1 MTFSLT
7 RRGLG
12 ALAGGLL
19 LSGAAAARPEVTY
32 IKRAIPHTNDR
43 VPGVGLGTASVF
55 NTNDEPTR
63 AKADAVIAAL
73 LNSGCQ
79 LIDTAAAYG
88 DAEAVIGDVIASK
101 KLRNRVFIATKIR
114 APEREQLTSSLT
126 RLRTDSVD
134 LLQLHNVRDPQ
145 QSLERFREWKKEG
158 LCRYI
163 GITSTS
169 HNDYPAVA
177 AILERERPDFIQ
189 IDYSLDNRE
198 VEKTLLPLAGD
209 IGAAVLTALPFGKGR
224 LFRAVQGREVPEWA
238 RSFAPSWAQF
248 FLKFLLADPRILA
261 VIPGTSD
268 AAHMADNTN
277 AVHGP
282 LPSHEMRQRMV
293 EFIAT
298 L

>member
-1 MTFSLT
+1 MNHHIT

-19 LSGAAAARPEVTY
+19 LSGTALARPDVTY

-43 VPGVGLGTASVF
+43 VPGVGLGTATVF
-55 NTNDEPTR
+55 NTNDDATR
-63 AKADAVIAAL
+63 AKADAVITAL

-88 DAEAVIGDVIASK
+88 EAESVIGEVIAAK
-101 KLRNRVFIATKIR
+101 HLRDRVFIATKIR
-114 APEREQLTSSLT
+114 APEREQLQNSLT
-126 RLRTDSVD
+126 RLKTDSVD
-134 LLQLHNVRDPQ
+134 LLQLHNVKDPQ
-145 QSLERFREWKKEG
+145 QSLERFREWKQQG

-163 GITSTS
+163 GITSTF
-169 HNDYPAVA
+169 HDDYPAVI
-177 AILERERPDFIQ
+177 AILERERPDFVQ

-198 VEKTLLPLAGD
+198 VEKTILPLAGD

-224 LFRAVQGREVPEWA
+224 LFRAVKGRDVPEWA
-238 RSFAPSWAQF
+238 RMFAPTWAQF
-248 FLKFLLADPRILA
+248 FLKFLLADQRILA

-268 AAHMADNTN
+268 AAHMTDNTG

-282 LPSHEMRQRMV
+282 LPSHEQRQRMV